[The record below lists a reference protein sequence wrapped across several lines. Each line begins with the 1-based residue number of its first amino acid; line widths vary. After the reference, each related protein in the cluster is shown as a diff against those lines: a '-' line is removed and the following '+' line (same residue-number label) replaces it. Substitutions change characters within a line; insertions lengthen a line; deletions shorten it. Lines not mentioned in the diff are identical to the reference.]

1 MFRGLSKEVVPVLY
15 DITNLRKDGKGFFIL
30 DSSEYTMFPIE

>member
-15 DITNLRKDGKGFFIL
+15 DITNLRKDGKGFFKL
-30 DSSEYTMFPIE
+30 DSDAYTFFPNE